1 MNTASEHDHEVAA
14 SLDILNSLL
23 RGQLAAVESY
33 DQALIR
39 FEDPHLLADLQSI
52 REDHIQA
59 EILLREKVLELGGEP
74 VDFSGPWTSCTAALS
89 GETKATGPATALAA
103 LRQGEEHSVNELE
116 ETLKHENVN
125 FDCKD
130 LIQISLLPPV
140 RKHVVELNRL
150 MGGVA

>member
-1 MNTASEHDHEVAA
+1 MNTASEHDHEVAG
-14 SLDILNSLL
+14 STDILNSLL
-23 RGQLAAVESY
+23 QGQLAAVETY

-39 FEDPHLLADLQSI
+39 FEDPHLLADLQLI
-52 REDHIQA
+52 REEHVQA

-74 VDFSGPWTSCTAALS
+74 VDFSGPWASCTAALA

-116 ETLKHENVN
+116 EALKHENIN

-130 LIQISLLPPV
+130 LIRISLLPTI
-140 RKHVVELNRL
+140 RKHVADLNRL
-150 MGGVA
+150 MGGMA